1 MRTIIRSVGYFRKI
15 YFNQH
20 VKYSEVV
27 ELVTEMRFRVLH
39 IQYYNTKHENWT
51 EVTAEKK
58 R

>member
-1 MRTIIRSVGYFRKI
+1 MLTIIRRVGRFRKV

-20 VKYSEVV
+20 IKESGVA
-27 ELVTEMRFRVLH
+27 ELVNEMGFRVLH
-39 IQYYNTKHENWT
+39 IQYSSTKHDNWT

>member
-1 MRTIIRSVGYFRKI
+1 MRTIIRRVGHFNKI
-15 YFNQH
+15 YFDQH
-20 VKYSEVV
+20 IKESGVT
-27 ELVTEMRFRVLH
+27 ELVNEMGFRVIH